1 MIEGDGVGLR
11 GVGGS
16 WKVDQFGNLKNP
28 SDFNKN
34 KLLEKVHLDDLDVY
48 LAMFEMLV

>member
-1 MIEGDGVGLR
+1 MTSCDVIGMIEGGGVGLR
-11 GVGGS
+11 GGGRS

-34 KLLEKVHLDDLDVY
+34 KLHTQC
-48 LAMFEMLV
+48 MCIPT